1 MRDAAGQSPFRQGL
15 SAHFYAEYPLQA
27 QRPFGVR
34 WRIDVA
40 ALLPRHPVYTSFLPP
55 SAHAAIGQAAPEAQ
69 GWMAALVQAGL
80 HHGHTWRCMTADRCW
95 RRISTRPR
103 RCWRR
108 GGGSSCRRRRTR
120 RAEPGGCCSTSGPT
134 SGESCARARRAR
146 RCTSRAA

>member
-1 MRDAAGQSPFRQGL
+1 MAPAAAGRVAALARASDRSCGRHAGPLIAELPGVRDAAGQSPFWQGL

-95 RRISTRPR
+95 RRISTRSR

-108 GGGSSCRRRRTR
+108 GGGSSCRRRRT
-120 RAEPGGCCSTSGPT
+120 
-134 SGESCARARRAR
+134 
-146 RCTSRAA
+146 